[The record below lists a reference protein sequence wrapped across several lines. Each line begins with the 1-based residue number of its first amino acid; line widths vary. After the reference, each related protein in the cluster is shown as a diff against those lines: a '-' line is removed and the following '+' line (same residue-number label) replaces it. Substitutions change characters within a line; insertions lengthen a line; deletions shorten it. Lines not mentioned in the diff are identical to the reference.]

1 MDSLLTILVIIS
13 LLANFLAILFLI
25 KRKHPDPVNN
35 EQLFKDELSSLKN
48 TFSQSFGSMSKEIA
62 KDMTGALTKV
72 DEKVSVFNQ
81 QVSELNKSQDNFSRI
96 LSGVK
101 SYGTLAEFGLGAL
114 LKDLLPASQYV
125 ANAKMKEDTSETV
138 EFAIKLQDV
147 MLPIDSHWP
156 VEKYKAID
164 DAYNANDKDAQAEAR
179 KDLASAFRLKAK
191 TVNAKYIA
199 PPKSTDFAIVYVPTE
214 GLFSELSSYRDP
226 KTKEL
231 LLQELRTKYK
241 VTISGPN
248 TLSALL
254 QSYHLGFQTLK
265 VQQHATQI
273 YNDLRN
279 ISSRFEKHFDGIK
292 ELRKKLEQAMQA
304 TDSFGRDARSIMNTL
319 GNIKDPEQVEIASK
333 NENVEKLNSSINDL
347 MKWNTKFSY
356 PKSTRSLING
366 SRHYSLDG
374 SNLPSVTTILSA
386 TKSEE
391 DKAAILAWKQRVGT
405 VEAERIKKEASARGS
420 SMHSYIEQ
428 FLYGKLNQELLE
440 DNNKSKKMA
449 EEIIDNGLKNK
460 LLEIWGSEATIYYP
474 GKYAGTAD
482 CIGVYEG
489 KESILDFKQ
498 SNKPKKEEYIE
509 DYFLQIGAYSLAHNT
524 VYNSNITQGVIL
536 LCTVDRLFQD
546 FKIEGNELINFQNK
560 FLERVEKFY
569 HLINK

>member
-1 MDSLLTILVIIS
+1 
-13 LLANFLAILFLI
+13 
-25 KRKHPDPVNN
+25 
-35 EQLFKDELSSLKN
+35 
-48 TFSQSFGSMSKEIA
+48 
-62 KDMTGALTKV
+62 
-72 DEKVSVFNQ
+72 
-81 QVSELNKSQDNFSRI
+81 
-96 LSGVK
+96 
-101 SYGTLAEFGLGAL
+101 
-114 LKDLLPASQYV
+114 
-125 ANAKMKEDTSETV
+125 
-138 EFAIKLQDV
+138 
-147 MLPIDSHWP
+147 
-156 VEKYKAID
+156 
-164 DAYNANDKDAQAEAR
+164 
-179 KDLASAFRLKAK
+179 
-191 TVNAKYIA
+191 
-199 PPKSTDFAIVYVPTE
+199 
-214 GLFSELSSYRDP
+214 
-226 KTKEL
+226 
-231 LLQELRTKYK
+231 
-241 VTISGPN
+241 
-248 TLSALL
+248 
-254 QSYHLGFQTLK
+254 
-265 VQQHATQI
+265 
-273 YNDLRN
+273 
-279 ISSRFEKHFDGIK
+279 
-292 ELRKKLEQAMQA
+292 
-304 TDSFGRDARSIMNTL
+304 
-319 GNIKDPEQVEIASK
+319 
-333 NENVEKLNSSINDL
+333 

-366 SRHYSLDG
+366 SRPYSLDG

-391 DKAAILAWKQRVGT
+391 DKAAILAWKQRVGS

-428 FLYGKLNQELLE
+428 FLYGKLNQELLD

-460 LLEIWGSEATIYYP
+460 LIEIWGSEATIYYP

>member
-1 MDSLLTILVIIS
+1 
-13 LLANFLAILFLI
+13 
-25 KRKHPDPVNN
+25 
-35 EQLFKDELSSLKN
+35 
-48 TFSQSFGSMSKEIA
+48 
-62 KDMTGALTKV
+62 
-72 DEKVSVFNQ
+72 
-81 QVSELNKSQDNFSRI
+81 
-96 LSGVK
+96 
-101 SYGTLAEFGLGAL
+101 
-114 LKDLLPASQYV
+114 
-125 ANAKMKEDTSETV
+125 
-138 EFAIKLQDV
+138 
-147 MLPIDSHWP
+147 
-156 VEKYKAID
+156 
-164 DAYNANDKDAQAEAR
+164 
-179 KDLASAFRLKAK
+179 
-191 TVNAKYIA
+191 
-199 PPKSTDFAIVYVPTE
+199 
-214 GLFSELSSYRDP
+214 
-226 KTKEL
+226 
-231 LLQELRTKYK
+231 
-241 VTISGPN
+241 
-248 TLSALL
+248 
-254 QSYHLGFQTLK
+254 
-265 VQQHATQI
+265 
-273 YNDLRN
+273 
-279 ISSRFEKHFDGIK
+279 
-292 ELRKKLEQAMQA
+292 
-304 TDSFGRDARSIMNTL
+304 
-319 GNIKDPEQVEIASK
+319 
-333 NENVEKLNSSINDL
+333 

-405 VEAERIKKEASARGS
+405 IEAERIKKEASARGS

-428 FLYGKLNQELLE
+428 FLYGKLNQEILE

>member
-1 MDSLLTILVIIS
+1 
-13 LLANFLAILFLI
+13 
-25 KRKHPDPVNN
+25 
-35 EQLFKDELSSLKN
+35 
-48 TFSQSFGSMSKEIA
+48 
-62 KDMTGALTKV
+62 
-72 DEKVSVFNQ
+72 
-81 QVSELNKSQDNFSRI
+81 
-96 LSGVK
+96 
-101 SYGTLAEFGLGAL
+101 
-114 LKDLLPASQYV
+114 
-125 ANAKMKEDTSETV
+125 
-138 EFAIKLQDV
+138 
-147 MLPIDSHWP
+147 
-156 VEKYKAID
+156 
-164 DAYNANDKDAQAEAR
+164 
-179 KDLASAFRLKAK
+179 
-191 TVNAKYIA
+191 
-199 PPKSTDFAIVYVPTE
+199 
-214 GLFSELSSYRDP
+214 
-226 KTKEL
+226 
-231 LLQELRTKYK
+231 
-241 VTISGPN
+241 
-248 TLSALL
+248 
-254 QSYHLGFQTLK
+254 
-265 VQQHATQI
+265 
-273 YNDLRN
+273 
-279 ISSRFEKHFDGIK
+279 
-292 ELRKKLEQAMQA
+292 
-304 TDSFGRDARSIMNTL
+304 
-319 GNIKDPEQVEIASK
+319 
-333 NENVEKLNSSINDL
+333 

-509 DYFLQIGAYSLAHNT
+509 DYFLQIGAYSLAHNI